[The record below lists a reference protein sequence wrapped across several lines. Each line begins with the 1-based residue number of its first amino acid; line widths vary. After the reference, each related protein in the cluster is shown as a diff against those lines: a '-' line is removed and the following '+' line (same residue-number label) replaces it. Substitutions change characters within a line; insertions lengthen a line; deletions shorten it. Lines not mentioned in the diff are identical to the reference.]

1 MKIGGVTVTPCEEL
15 LVLPRTDGD
24 DIPIRAIAVIV
35 NDEFEKLVPEPKPPM
50 LQKKDGNEP
59 DYADKAYN
67 AAMDIR
73 GQQRFAFT
81 IVRSLAPNNIEW
93 NKVKPAEPRSCVYW
107 QDDLLEGGLS
117 ERECNRVMGLVMAAN
132 SLDERKIE
140 EARRSFLRGQ
150 GA

>member
-15 LVLPRTDGD
+15 LVLPRTDGE
-24 DIPIRAIAVIV
+24 DIPIRAIAVAT
-35 NDEFEKLVPEPKPPM
+35 NEEFEKKVPEPIPPM
-50 LQKKDGNEP
+50 LQTKNGKEH
-59 DYADKAYN
+59 DYADASYLV
-67 AAMDIR
+67 AMEVR

-81 IVRSLAPNNIEW
+81 IVRSLGPNDIEW
-93 NKVKPAEPRSCVYW
+93 NKVNPAEPRSCIHW
-107 QDDLLEGGLS
+107 QEDLMEGGLS
-117 ERECNRVMGLVMAAN
+117 EQETNRVMGLVMAAN